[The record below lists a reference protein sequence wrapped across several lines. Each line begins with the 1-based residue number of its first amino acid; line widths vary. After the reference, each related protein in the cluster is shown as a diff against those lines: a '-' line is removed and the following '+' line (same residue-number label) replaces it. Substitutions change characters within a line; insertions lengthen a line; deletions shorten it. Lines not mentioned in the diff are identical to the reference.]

1 MKRPNPGSAIGVAGV
16 LASVAAVWI
25 AVAALEIPDHKDV
38 WSNSWVLG
46 GVGLAVIAVLIA
58 LYALF
63 IPGQVEEQ
71 GQRAGQAVG
80 GKMRLTFT
88 EPALAVNGT
97 ARYSNLEKWLS
108 NPLDSK
114 NPTSFPVRG
123 RVSPSPIGA
132 EMRIRMRTDQW
143 YDQSVS
149 FIDGS
154 GYFSGTVYIN
164 ERRPQASMEL
174 TIVSADGID
183 LQTFYA
189 NLI

>member
-114 NPTSFPVRG
+114 NPTSFPVQG
-123 RVSPSPIGA
+123 RVSPSPIGLKC
-132 EMRIRMRTDQW
+132 
-143 YDQSVS
+143 
-149 FIDGS
+149 
-154 GYFSGTVYIN
+154 GYACEPINGMTKAYPLLTEVVISAALYISTSEGLKRVWN
-164 ERRPQASMEL
+164 
-174 TIVSADGID
+174 
-183 LQTFYA
+183 
-189 NLI
+189 